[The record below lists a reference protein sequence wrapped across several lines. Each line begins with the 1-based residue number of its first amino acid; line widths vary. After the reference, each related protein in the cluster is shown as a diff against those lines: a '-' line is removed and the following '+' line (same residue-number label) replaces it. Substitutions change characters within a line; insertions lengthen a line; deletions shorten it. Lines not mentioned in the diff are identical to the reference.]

1 MLDFVHHESIGNM
14 IAFQAMKKMIAAIGT
29 FVSQM
34 NIAFFGNITFPVYF
48 SIIIVVYFS
57 ITIYSTFGQESGK
70 FQVR

>member
-1 MLDFVHHESIGNM
+1 
-14 IAFQAMKKMIAAIGT
+14 MIAAIGT